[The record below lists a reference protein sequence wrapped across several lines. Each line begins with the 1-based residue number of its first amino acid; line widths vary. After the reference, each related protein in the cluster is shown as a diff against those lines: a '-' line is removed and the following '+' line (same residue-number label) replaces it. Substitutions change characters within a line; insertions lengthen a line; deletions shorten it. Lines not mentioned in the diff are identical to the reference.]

1 MANIN
6 DIDSLFTLIDQSPND
21 YKEFYHEKNGLHAL
35 DKWSYLKNIQLENP
49 DEEGISI
56 FENRPK
62 SSSEGSPINS
72 SISLP
77 DNEVPLKDPTV
88 NPRLMSSSGVSPVV
102 PEFVV
107 TPPPMVRTFRFSGCR
122 YYFEPSTGKKCS

>member
-1 MANIN
+1 MKKTG
-6 DIDSLFTLIDQSPND
+6 FM
-21 YKEFYHEKNGLHAL
+21 L

-77 DNEVPLKDPTV
+77 DNG
-88 NPRLMSSSGVSPVV
+88 S
-102 PEFVV
+102 
-107 TPPPMVRTFRFSGCR
+107 TP
-122 YYFEPSTGKKCS
+122 